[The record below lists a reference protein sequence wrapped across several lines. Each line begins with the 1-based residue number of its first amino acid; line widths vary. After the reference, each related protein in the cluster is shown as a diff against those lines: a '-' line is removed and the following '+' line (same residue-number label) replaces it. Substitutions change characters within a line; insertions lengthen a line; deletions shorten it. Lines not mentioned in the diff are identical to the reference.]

1 MYIIDWCLTADD
13 IQSTK
18 PNLKIYNLEVQL
30 CDIVF
35 PNPKPFQDFI
45 SHDSAECLRISETN
59 SNLNFSIPWLAPV
72 DT

>member
-35 PNPKPFQDFI
+35 
-45 SHDSAECLRISETN
+45 H
-59 SNLNFSIPWLAPV
+59 
-72 DT
+72 